1 MVSDTHISVRARHLP
16 APLLAALRGVDLIL
30 HAGDLVA
37 LSVLDELATVAPVE
51 AVHGNVDGW
60 EVINALPRTRIVQA
74 GGKRIGLVHG
84 DGAGSSTLLRA
95 KRAFAGEWVDAIVFG
110 HSHQP
115 YCQREGDMLLFNPGS
130 PTDKRREPRPSCGLL
145 QVGETIEGEIVH
157 L

>member
-95 KRAFAGEWVDAIVFG
+95 K
-110 HSHQP
+110 
-115 YCQREGDMLLFNPGS
+115 
-130 PTDKRREPRPSCGLL
+130 
-145 QVGETIEGEIVH
+145 
-157 L
+157 